1 MVIADVGSR
10 GGPLKEWKRLKA
22 NIIDFEATEGVC
34 LWKEKTQLPFYIMED
49 GGFSSLFYPNF
60 ELLKIFGQEN
70 NYIVKE
76 TKMLNTDTI
85 DSLLSEADLLKIDVE
100 GAAYEVLQGA
110 TKLLDKCV
118 AVFVECE
125 FIQKYKDQKL
135 FVDVNTLLENKGYQ
149 LCRIKTCR
157 WKYLNSKIDCISH
170 ADCLYLKQITGKEK
184 ELRNI
189 FNIYKKI

>member
-1 MVIADVGSR
+1 MIIADIGSR
-10 GGPLKEWKRLKA
+10 GGPLKEWKLLKA
-22 NIIDFEATEGVC
+22 DIIDFEATEKVC
-34 LWKEKTQLPFYIMED
+34 LWKEKTRLPFYILKNEEL
-49 GGFSSLFYPNF
+49 SSLFYPNF

-70 NYIVKE
+70 NYMIKE

-85 DSLLSEADLLKIDVE
+85 DSLLAKADLLKIDVE

-135 FVDVNTLLENKGYQ
+135 FPDVDTLLKNNGYR

-157 WKYLNSKIDCISH
+157 WRYSDSKIDCISH
-170 ADCLYLKQITGKEK
+170 ADCLYLKQIAGKEK
-184 ELRNI
+184 ELNNI
-189 FNIYKKI
+189 FTIYKKL